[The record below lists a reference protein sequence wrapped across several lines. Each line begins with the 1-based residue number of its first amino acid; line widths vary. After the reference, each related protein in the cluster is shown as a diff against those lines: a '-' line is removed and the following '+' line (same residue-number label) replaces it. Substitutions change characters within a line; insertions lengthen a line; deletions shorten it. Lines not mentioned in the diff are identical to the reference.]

1 MAAAGSPGPESSEYS
16 LTHEEGGE
24 EGGRGFLVFKAAT
37 SPATSWPECD
47 ITKENINSGELV
59 YMWQTGDAFRVINQ
73 RAYCELCRLK
83 GLGYSLSDPFTRGP
97 IGKIYQVK
105 ALVRDSEGHPVPVDD
120 ETRAKRLAA
129 FSGLMGGGAAASS
142 ASVFP
147 TGGAAPITL
156 ESVTEALR
164 QSPVFRVAASA
175 LGAAGAAAGAAG
187 RFVSWLGR
195 QVQRAAETCFPA
207 CFPRSPAMANNWI
220 RVLPGGAAAFYGGPS
235 NARAGDGGPSNARAG
250 DGGPPRRKSRRQP
263 SRNKR
268 QRLPR
273 NSRQSRRRRAS

>member
-59 YMWQTGDAFRVINQ
+59 YMWQTGDAYRVINQ

-164 QSPVFRVAASA
+164 RSPVFRVAASA

-220 RVLPGGAAAFYGGPS
+220 RDLPGGAAAFY
-235 NARAGDGGPSNARAG
+235 GGPSNARAG